1 MLKSQKYRFSVIASA
16 WVVLVMLAFTSPLT
30 LAATDQNLDELKK
43 LTVTSIWDADSLRA
57 GDLRLRLH
65 GIDAPELKQHC
76 LNEAK
81 RSYNC
86 GQMARDFLRSFIEIG
101 AQIECQH
108 LDTDRYRRLIVRC
121 FHHGQDIAAQ
131 LVRAGWALAYRRYA
145 KEYIAAEKQAAA
157 AKHGIWQGSFTRPE
171 IWRGQQRQK

>member
-1 MLKSQKYRFSVIASA
+1 M
-16 WVVLVMLAFTSPLT
+16 
-30 LAATDQNLDELKK
+30 KK
-43 LTVTSIWDADSLRA
+43 LNLILNSIIFLFFFTQLQGQENFISGTAKVIDGDSIKIRNHRI
-57 GDLRLRLH
+57 RLL

-108 LDTDRYRRLIVRC
+108 LDTDHYRRLIVRC

-145 KEYIAAEKQAAA
+145 KEYITAEKQAAA

-171 IWRGQQRQK
+171 IWRRQQRQK